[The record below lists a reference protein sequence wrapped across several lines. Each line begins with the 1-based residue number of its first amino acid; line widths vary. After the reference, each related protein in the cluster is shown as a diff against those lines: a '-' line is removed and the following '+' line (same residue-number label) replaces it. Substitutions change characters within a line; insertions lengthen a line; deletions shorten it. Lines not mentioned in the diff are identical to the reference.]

1 MNNPSQKQHVSSSEE
16 MIVQIFTRNP
26 KERDLLRK
34 KHLVIVG
41 AGSVGSAIAVM
52 AARAGIETFTIIDHD
67 DIEPE
72 NLGRHMCDTSHL
84 FRSKAFAV
92 TKLIEQINPDADVRP
107 VTEDFR
113 TV

>member
-1 MNNPSQKQHVSSSEE
+1 TGEQSVR
-16 MIVQIFTRNP
+16 IFSRNP
-26 KERDLLRK
+26 EERELLKE

-72 NLGRHMCDTSHL
+72 NLGRHMCDLSHL

-92 TKLIEQINPDADVRP
+92 AELIEGINSDADVRP

-113 TV
+113 TVDR

>member
-1 MNNPSQKQHVSSSEE
+1 MNNHHSTKQSPEQE
-16 MIVQIFTRNP
+16 DLIFRIFSRNP
-26 KERDLLRK
+26 KEREMLRK

-72 NLGRHMCDTSHL
+72 NLGRHMCDLSHL
-84 FRSKAFAV
+84 MRNKSFAV
-92 TKLIEQINPDADVRP
+92 AELIEQINPDADVRP
-107 VTEDFR
+107 VIEDFR
-113 TV
+113 